1 MNSKRFFFS
10 FNEDCEFNRKIVSCG
25 FILIFILFILCY
37 LDILP
42 LQKIMQEKH
51 LNVVFMIM
59 VLFGIEFFYIIFL
72 DVMPNIFKNIPRII
86 LIITALILI
95 PISYLV
101 VININIILGFSILI
115 LINYIVGFDEIF
127 DKRNL
132 MENISVSLIRFIN
145 FLISVYSII
154 FIFII
159 R

>member
-1 MNSKRFFFS
+1 
-10 FNEDCEFNRKIVSCG
+10 
-25 FILIFILFILCY
+25 
-37 LDILP
+37 
-42 LQKIMQEKH
+42 
-51 LNVVFMIM
+51 MIM
-59 VLFGIEFFYIIFL
+59 VLFGIQFFYIIFL

-101 VININIILGFSILI
+101 VINVNIILGFSILI

-145 FLISVYSII
+145 FLLSVYSII

>member
-25 FILIFILFILCY
+25 FILIFILFILSY

-42 LQKIMQEKH
+42 LKKIMQEKH

-59 VLFGIEFFYIIFL
+59 VLFGLQFFYIIFL

>member
-25 FILIFILFILCY
+25 FLLIFILFILSY

-42 LQKIMQEKH
+42 LKKIMQEKH

-59 VLFGIEFFYIIFL
+59 VLFGLQFFYIIFL

-145 FLISVYSII
+145 FIISVYSII